1 MYVHSNN
8 SQQSYT
14 INQPPNQ
21 MFSAMMHAQNKWT
34 GIAAIIEPTIVQP
47 ASFSTFMGVQNITDN
62 VRVIHL
68 QQVLTIDAPSNIN
81 PIGYAWSVVYGNNF
95 YTLRVLSGETTNS
108 ATFATSFLY
117 LLQLPKDCL
126 VQCLVSTSNR
136 TYEIPYVL
144 RWQSENPAVVAT
156 ITNGTSSQAVGT
168 NTIFTQQ
175 PTIQI
180 VGATITAWSWSVVKA
195 NWPSYTA
202 SSISISNAS
211 TPTPTFAATVPTS
224 ELPAYYAVACMI
236 TYPNPLNGNPVSN
249 QVISIVHVN

>member
-1 MYVHSNN
+1 
-8 SQQSYT
+8 
-14 INQPPNQ
+14 
-21 MFSAMMHAQNKWT
+21 MFAGMMHAQNKWT
-34 GIAAIIEPTIVQP
+34 GVAAMLEPRIVQP
-47 ASFSTFMGVQNITDN
+47 DSFSTFMGVQNITDN

-81 PIGYAWSVVYGNNF
+81 PTEYNWSVVYGNNF
-95 YTLRVLSGETTNS
+95 STLRVLSGETTNS

-126 VQCLVSTSNR
+126 VQCLVRTSAKV
-136 TYEIPYVL
+136 YELPYVL
-144 RWQSENPAVVAT
+144 RWRSENTAVVAT
-156 ITNGTSSQAVGT
+156 ITNGTNAQAVGAT

-202 SSISISNAS
+202 SSVSISNAS
-211 TPTPTFAATVPTS
+211 TPTPTFAATVPNS
-224 ELPAYYAVACMI
+224 ELPAYYAVACMV

>member
-1 MYVHSNN
+1 
-8 SQQSYT
+8 
-14 INQPPNQ
+14 

-34 GIAAIIEPTIVQP
+34 GVAARNEPTIVQP
-47 ASFSTFMGVQNITDN
+47 ATFSTFMGVQNLTDN

-68 QQVLTIDAPSNIN
+68 QQVLTIDAPSVIN
-81 PIGYAWSVVYGNNF
+81 PTGYAWSVVYGNNF

-126 VQCLVSTSNR
+126 VQCLVTTSAKV
-136 TYEIPYVL
+136 YEIPYVL
-144 RWQSENPAVVAT
+144 RWRSENPAVVAT
-156 ITNGTSSQAVGT
+156 ITNGTNAQAVGAT

-249 QVISIVHVN
+249 QVISIVYLN